1 MSRDEDTDK
10 PRHDRMRGGQID
22 VDDPIGEIALLA
34 EDPDS
39 DDEEILRK
47 LQGLGATLSADEIF
61 SVLVRYDTP
70 DVLG

>member
-1 MSRDEDTDK
+1 MSNEEDSGK
-10 PRHDRMRGGQID
+10 PHDDSMRTGQ
-22 VDDPIGEIALLA
+22 VEADDPIGEIALLA

-39 DDEEILRK
+39 DDAEILRK
-47 LQGLGATLSADEIF
+47 LEALGAKLTADEIF

>member
-1 MSRDEDTDK
+1 MSDDEGNRK
-10 PRHDRMRGGQID
+10 PRDDRMRGGPID
-22 VDDPIGEIALLA
+22 AEDPIGEIALLA
-34 EDPDS
+34 DDEDS

-47 LQGLGATLSADEIF
+47 LEELGATLSPDEIF

>member
-1 MSRDEDTDK
+1 MSGDEGTGK

-47 LQGLGATLSADEIF
+47 LQTLGATLSADEIF